1 MPTVVVDVAD
11 RDGLP
16 DFAAH
21 VDLKAGEVTEVV
33 FQGDATPLRPINSET
48 VREVEVIVV
57 ECVEPVWWTTDGS
70 DPAVRGGRSFVVP
83 DAGSSDVRRPT
94 TFLPTRVKLVSAGDA
109 VVSVQ
114 RVV

>member
-11 RDGLP
+11 RNGSP

-21 VDLKAGEVTEVV
+21 VDLKAREVTEVV

-48 VREVEVIVV
+48 VKEVEVIAV
-57 ECVEPVWWTTDGS
+57 EATAPIWWTTDGT
-70 DPAVRGGRSFVVP
+70 DPEVRGARSFILPVG
-83 DAGSSDVRRPT
+83 DRDVRRPT
-94 TFLPTRVKLVSAGDA
+94 TFLPTVIRLLSAEDA